1 MVSSHKALLWYTE
14 NDGLEGKRLHDS
26 ELFTF
31 IREYLRYLK
40 KADSRFVNPP
50 TLTPTMSIKT

>member
-1 MVSSHKALLWYTE
+1 MGSSHKALLWYTE

-26 ELFTF
+26 ELLTF
-31 IREYLRYLK
+31 IREYLHYLK

-50 TLTPTMSIKT
+50 TLTPSMLIQT